1 MRRKMNDS
9 QADSLQTRKSER
21 NVARAAKCAT
31 DKGLGKTCDVPGKG
45 KGSKPIAAFLQSSE
59 IKTRQCIYI
68 AREVH
73 EKVAI
78 VANRLGNGLS
88 IGKFVDNVLRD
99 HFRQYGEKYMEQIE
113 NAKKVRL

>member
-1 MRRKMNDS
+1 MTVRRTACK
-9 QADSLQTRKSER
+9 QER
-21 NVARAAKCAT
+21 VRETLPVQRSVQPTKVW
-31 DKGLGKTCDVPGKG
+31 GKTCDVPGKG

-68 AREVH
+68 SREVH

>member
-1 MRRKMNDS
+1 MTVRRTACK
-9 QADSLQTRKSER
+9 QER
-21 NVARAAKCAT
+21 VRETLPVQRSVQPTK
-31 DKGLGKTCDVPGKG
+31 VWERPVMFPERER
-45 KGSKPIAAFLQSSE
+45 GSKPIAAFLQSSE

-68 AREVH
+68 SREVH